1 MPLIFFPLRSV
12 TQIIPEFQGYFVEQ
26 IKGGLW
32 LYLKPISGL
41 RLTFLVV
48 NRNPEVSF
56 SLTLKQHHQQQQ
68 QQKYQQ
74 QDCYNCGNRVREL

>member
-1 MPLIFFPLRSV
+1 M
-12 TQIIPEFQGYFVEQ
+12 
-26 IKGGLW
+26 
-32 LYLKPISGL
+32 
-41 RLTFLVV
+41 V

-56 SLTLKQHHQQQQ
+56 SLMLKQHHQQQQQQQQQ